1 MALATTVLKKAW
13 EGLNTDITPVFKNLL
28 NQIKAVYDP
37 QLQPVI
43 IGGCIVDWV
52 DVRTNDRPWFS

>member
-1 MALATTVLKKAW
+1 MALVSGIAQKLW
-13 EGLNTDITPVFKNLL
+13 SGLNTDVTPVFKSLL

-43 IGGCIVDWV
+43 IGGCVVDWV
-52 DVRTNDRPWFS
+52 DRDRKSVV